1 MSKIHTV
8 VSMKVQDGNEQ
19 AYLSWLND
27 DAPVLAK
34 VFGRTGIHGKVVL
47 MNGPYILAHYEADT
61 PMAVG
66 EAFQT
71 PEAVAMLTGRLGALL
86 DPAVPPG
93 FYTEELRWTR
103 DIEGPLQRAAI
114 ALNLKPG
121 KEAAYLDWVRNRARG
136 QFHDLWSR
144 YDIALK
150 EVLVSGGQV
159 VSYYVIRDASKILPS
174 FGDPEAIAAMQ
185 SGLGELL
192 DISDTR
198 PPMFFNQVFAWHD

>member
-1 MSKIHTV
+1 MSKVHSV
-8 VSMKVQDGNEQ
+8 VSMKVKDGNEQ
-19 AYLSWLND
+19 AYLDWLKD
-27 DAPVLAK
+27 DAPVLAR

-47 MNGPYILAHYEADT
+47 TNGPYILAHYEADT

-86 DPAVPPG
+86 DPAVAPT
-93 FYTEELRWTR
+93 FYNEELRWTR
-103 DIEGPLQRAAI
+103 EVTGPLHRAAI

-121 KEAAYLDWVRNRARG
+121 KETEYLDWVHNRARG
-136 QFHDLWSR
+136 QFNDLWSR

-159 VSYYVIRDASKILPS
+159 VSYYVIRDPARILPS
-174 FGDPEAIAAMQ
+174 FGEPEAIAAMQ
-185 SGLGELL
+185 AGLGELL
-192 DISDTR
+192 DISDSK
-198 PPMFFNQVFAWHD
+198 PPMFFSEVFAWHD